1 MRKPLSLSIG
11 VVAVAAGF
19 AVASIVA
26 GGSLGAVKGVWRQ
39 LTGTTRTLT
48 TFTNTTY
55 TSTTGG
61 RGIEVCRRFGRG
73 HRHFSVR
80 YVSQQSLQ
88 ANERGGYRIGPC
100 LLPRPPFVPGRP
112 GGRGWN
118 IVQPQVG
125 TQGSSSSSSG
135 FVGKPSGPVSAGD
148 DNDGGHRGHDR

>member
-88 ANERGGYRIGPC
+88 ASERGGYRIGPC
-100 LLPRPPFVPGRP
+100 VLPRPRTPSFPGVRAVGLEHRP
-112 GGRGWN
+112 AADRQHAGRFKLGLGLRRQAERN
-118 IVQPQVG
+118 G
-125 TQGSSSSSSG
+125 L
-135 FVGKPSGPVSAGD
+135 
-148 DNDGGHRGHDR
+148 RG